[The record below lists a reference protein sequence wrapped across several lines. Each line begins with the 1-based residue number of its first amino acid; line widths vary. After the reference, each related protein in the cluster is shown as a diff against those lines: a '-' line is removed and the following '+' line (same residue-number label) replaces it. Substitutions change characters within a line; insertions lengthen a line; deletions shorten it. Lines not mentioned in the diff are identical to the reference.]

1 MEKVKWLNPNKEEL
15 TPEKL
20 KEMLGENCSY
30 TDDQLKDF
38 VFTIKTLVHIIIQYQ
53 KRQEALTNEN
63 EQLKTAA

>member
-1 MEKVKWLNPNKEEL
+1 MQKVKWLNPNREEL

-20 KEMLGENCSY
+20 KELLGENCTY
-30 TDDQLKDF
+30 TEEQLIDF

-53 KRQEALTNEN
+53 KRKEALNREN

>member
-1 MEKVKWLNPNKEEL
+1 MQKAKWLNPNRGEL

-20 KEMLGENCSY
+20 KELLGEDCTY
-30 TDDQLKDF
+30 TEKQLIDF

-53 KRQEALTNEN
+53 KKQEVLNREN

>member
-30 TDDQLKDF
+30 TDEQLKDF
-38 VFTIKTLVHIIIQYQ
+38 VFTIKRLVHIIIQYQ
-53 KRQEALTNEN
+53 KKQEVSTNEN
-63 EQLKTAA
+63 EQLKIAA